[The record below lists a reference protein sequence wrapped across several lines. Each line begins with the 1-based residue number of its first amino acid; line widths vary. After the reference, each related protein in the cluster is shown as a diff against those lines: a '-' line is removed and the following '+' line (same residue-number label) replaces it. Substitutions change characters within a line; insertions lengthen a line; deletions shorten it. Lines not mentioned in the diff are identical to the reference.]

1 MFFANHSLNLSRACN
16 CPPCSKERDLLEDL
30 IVSILFLYLQLLEF
44 LKLRSGS
51 AWNYKCAGH
60 EQILPLCFQ

>member
-1 MFFANHSLNLSRACN
+1 MYFATHSLNLSRVCN

-44 LKLRSGS
+44 FEAKKR
-51 AWNYKCAGH
+51 KCMELQVCGT
-60 EQILPLCFQ
+60 